1 MVPQTDK
8 KQKGVLRS
16 LDWWTILIYMA
27 LLTFGWVSVCGASY
41 SYGDTD
47 IFSLDTRSGMQIIWI
62 GTSIILGFVLLMLD
76 DRYYEMFAMFIF
88 GFMLI
93 LLFATIFNPHS
104 IKGSRSWLVLGPLRL
119 QPAEFAKF
127 ATALALAK
135 VMSIYGYSI
144 QKWKH
149 FAAALGIILVPM
161 LFIVLQRE
169 TGSALVYLA
178 FFLMFYREGMPGS
191 ILFTGVAMVLYFV
204 VGIRFAD
211 AMILYTPTSV
221 GKFVVLLLVQI
232 FSGAMVWIYCADR
245 KDAFRI
251 LAVCI
256 GVTLIALLFS
266 LFVIPFNVV
275 YVELV
280 ICALLVGYLIW
291 QTLAT
296 RIRSYLW
303 IAAFTVGSVLFFS
316 LADYMLNNVMEAHQR
331 VRINVLLGLEED
343 LKGAG
348 YNVHQSEIAI
358 GSGGLEGKGFLNG
371 TQTKLKF
378 VPEQDTDFIFCT
390 VGEEEGFVG
399 SASVLLLF
407 LALILRL
414 IHLAERQPY
423 TFGRVY
429 GYCVLSIFLFHVF
442 INVGMVLG
450 LTPVIGIPL
459 PFFSYGGSSLWG
471 FTILLFIFLRIDA
484 GRNMIRH

>member
-1 MVPQTDK
+1 MVNPTDK

-16 LDWWTILIYMA
+16 LDWWTIIIYLALIS
-27 LLTFGWVSVCGASY
+27 FGWVSVCGASY

-62 GTSIILGFVLLMLD
+62 GTSIILGFVILMLD
-76 DRYYEMFAMFIF
+76 DRFYDMFALIIF
-88 GFMLI
+88 GVMLV

-135 VMSIYGYSI
+135 VMSIYGYNI
-144 QKWKH
+144 LKIKH
-149 FAAALGIILVPM
+149 FAAALGIIVVPM
-161 LFIVLQRE
+161 LFIILQRE
-169 TGSALVYLA
+169 TGSALVYLS

-191 ILFTGVAMVLYFV
+191 ILFTGVAMVIYFV

-211 AMILYTPTSV
+211 TMFLYSSTSV
-221 GKFVVLLLVQI
+221 GKFTVLLLIQM
-232 FSGAMVWIYCADR
+232 FSGGLVLSYCR
-245 KDAFRI
+245 NHREAFRI
-251 LAVCI
+251 LAV
-256 GVTLIALLFS
+256 TLSITLAAILFS
-266 LFVIPFNVV
+266 AFVIPFDVT
-275 YVELV
+275 YVELAMCV
-280 ICALLVGYLIW
+280 ILIAYLVW
-291 QTLAT
+291 QSLVT
-296 RIRSYLW
+296 RIRNYLW
-303 IAAFTVGSVLFFS
+303 IALFALGSVIFFN
-316 LADYMLNNVMEAHQR
+316 LADYVLNNVMEPHQR

-399 SASVLLLF
+399 SATVLMLF

-423 TFGRVY
+423 RFGRVY

-471 FTILLFIFLRIDA
+471 FTLLLFIFLRIDA
-484 GRNMIRH
+484 GRNLIRN